1 MITPPILRQGDTV
14 GIIAPARKIEENDII
29 PFLELLSAWGLKYKM
44 GKHLFG
50 QNHQYSGTDAERA
63 SDLQSMIDDPDV
75 RAIICARG
83 GYGTIRIIPHI
94 DFSAFEKDPK
104 WIAGFSDITVLHS
117 YVNKYLGTESL
128 HSLMPVQYIPG
139 ETDAAAES
147 LRKVLFGEKTEYQIK
162 PNRYNKNGNFTGE
175 LAGGNLS
182 LLYSINGTSF
192 FPDMKSKILFIE
204 DVDEYLYHIDRIMHN
219 FLHSGVF
226 FKTGALIVG
235 AFTKMRDNEI
245 PFGSDIYEIITDAVH
260 KFDFPVCFD
269 FPCGHISENLTLISG
284 REMQLSVQIEGVVLS
299 Q

>member
-1 MITPPILRQGDTV
+1 MITPPILRKGDTV
-14 GIIAPARKIEENDII
+14 GIIAPARKIKENEII

-44 GKHLFG
+44 GKFLYG
-50 QNHQYSGTDAERA
+50 QHHQYSGTDSERA
-63 SDLQSMIDDPDV
+63 TDLQNMIDDPDV

-83 GYGTIRIIPHI
+83 GYGTIRIIPQI
-94 DFSAFEKDPK
+94 DFTAFEKDPK

-128 HSLMPVQYIPG
+128 HSLMPIQYIPG

-147 LRKVLFGEKTEYQIK
+147 LRKALFGEKTEYQIK

-235 AFTKMRDNEI
+235 AFSNMRDNEI
-245 PFGSDIYEIITDAVH
+245 PFGSDIYEIITDTIH

-269 FPCGHISENLTLISG
+269 FPCGHFSENLTLISG
-284 REMQLSVQIEGVVLS
+284 REMQLSVQKEGVVLS